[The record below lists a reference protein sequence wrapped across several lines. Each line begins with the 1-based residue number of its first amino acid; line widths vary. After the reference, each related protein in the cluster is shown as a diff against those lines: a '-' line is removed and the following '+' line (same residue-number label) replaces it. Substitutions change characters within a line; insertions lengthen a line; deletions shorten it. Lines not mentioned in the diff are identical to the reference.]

1 MIKISVKSF
10 LRLVELPTK
19 VASVIPFLLGT
30 VYSIYRYDRFNVV
43 NFILMFLSL
52 ISIDMVTTAIN
63 NYMDYKKAIK
73 TQGFN
78 YEEHNAIV
86 AFGLKEGTVL
96 FIIAA
101 LLASGI
107 IFGILLFLNTN
118 VVILL
123 LGAVS
128 FGIGILYSFGPV
140 PISRT
145 PLGELASGLTMGLI
159 ITFLAAYIHV
169 FQGDLLV
176 LSLSGENLLITISL
190 TEIIS
195 IFFVAL
201 PAIAGIANIMLANNL
216 CDIEDDR
223 ENRRYTLPIYIGREK
238 GLMLF
243 KWLYYISYIVIV
255 ILILLGIEPI
265 TSVLVFLTYK
275 PVNNNIKS
283 FFHLQ
288 TKKDTFILA
297 VKNFIMINSAHIVA
311 LMLGS
316 LLKILP

>member
-1 MIKISVKSF
+1 MVKITFKSF

-19 VASVIPFLLGT
+19 VASVIPFMIGT
-30 VYSIYRYDRFNVV
+30 VYSIYTYDRFNFL

-63 NYMDYKKAIK
+63 NYVDYKKAIK

-86 AFGLKEGTVL
+86 AFGLKESTVL
-96 FIIAA
+96 FTIFT

-107 IFGILLFLNTN
+107 IFGILLFINTN
-118 VVILL
+118 IVILI

-169 FQGDLLV
+169 FNDGLLNF
-176 LSLSGENLLITISL
+176 SLSQGNLLITMNL
-190 TEIIS
+190 TGIIS
-195 IFFVAL
+195 ILFVAL
-201 PAIAGIANIMLANNL
+201 PSVAGIANIMLANNL
-216 CDIEDDR
+216 CDMEDDIV
-223 ENRRYTLPIYIGREK
+223 NRRYTLPIYIGRER
-238 GLMLF
+238 GLSLF
-243 KWLYYISYIVIV
+243 KWLYYISYIVII
-255 ILILLGIEPI
+255 ILILLGIEPV
-265 TSVLVFLTYK
+265 TSVLILLTLI
-275 PVNNNIKS
+275 PVNKNIKS
-283 FFHLQ
+283 FLQLQ

-297 VKNFIMINSAHIVA
+297 LKNFVMINWVHVMTLI
-311 LMLGS
+311 LGS
-316 LLKILP
+316 LLKSIL

>member
-1 MIKISVKSF
+1 MVKITFKSF

-30 VYSIYRYDRFNVV
+30 VYSIYTYEKFNFT

-86 AFGLKEGTVL
+86 AFALKEGTVL
-96 FIIAA
+96 FTIFT

-145 PLGELASGLTMGLI
+145 PLGEMASGLTMGLI
-159 ITFLAAYIHV
+159 ITFLSTYIHV
-169 FQGDLLV
+169 FQGDLLGV
-176 LSLSGENLLITISL
+176 NLSGESLLITMNL
-190 TEIIS
+190 TGIIS
-195 IFFVAL
+195 ILFVAL
-201 PAIAGIANIMLANNL
+201 PAVAGIANIMLANNL

-223 ENRRYTLPIYIGREK
+223 ENRRYTLPIYIGRER
-238 GLMLF
+238 GLLLF

-255 ILILLGIEPI
+255 ILIFLGIEPV
-265 TSVLVFLTYK
+265 TAVLVLLTFI
-275 PVNNNIKS
+275 PVNKNIKS
-283 FFHLQ
+283 FFELQ

-297 VKNFIMINSAHIVA
+297 VKNFIMINLAHVIA
-311 LMLGS
+311 LILGS
-316 LLKILP
+316 LLKVIL

>member
-1 MIKISVKSF
+1 MVKITFKSF

-30 VYSIYRYDRFNVV
+30 VYSIYTYGEFNFT

-86 AFGLKEGTVL
+86 AFGLKETTVL
-96 FIIAA
+96 LTIFI

-107 IFGILLFLNTN
+107 VFGILLFLNTN
-118 VVILL
+118 IIILL
-123 LGAVS
+123 LGAIS

-159 ITFLAAYIHV
+159 ITFLATYIHV
-169 FQGDLLV
+169 FQGDLLS
-176 LSLSGENLLITISL
+176 LSLSGGSLLIAMNL
-190 TEIIS
+190 TGIIS
-195 IFFVAL
+195 ILFVAL
-201 PAIAGIANIMLANNL
+201 PAVVGIANIMLANNL

-238 GLMLF
+238 GLLLF
-243 KWLYYISYIVIV
+243 KWLYYISYIVI
-255 ILILLGIEPI
+255 ILLILLGIEPV
-265 TSVLVFLTYK
+265 TSILVLLTFI
-275 PVNNNIKS
+275 PVNKNIKS
-283 FFHLQ
+283 FFELQ

-297 VKNFIMINSAHIVA
+297 VKNFVMINSANVIA
-311 LMLGS
+311 FILGI
-316 LLKILP
+316 LLKMIV